1 MSPINPKPPP
11 LINWPASQPATAP
24 ITSQIRMSAG
34 SISAL
39 SPAINAPTTA
49 VQALDEIEDLLN
61 GQLFWRVFCQIKD
74 YF

>member
-1 MSPINPKPPP
+1 MC
-11 LINWPASQPATAP
+11 T
-24 ITSQIRMSAG
+24 G

-39 SPAINAPTTA
+39 SPAINDPTTA
-49 VQALDEIEDLLN
+49 VQTHDEIEDLLS